1 MMQSCASGDKLRDGG
16 PILLRGCEPW
26 CLSGQPPPRI
36 ANGTQSAEAL
46 RLATV
51 DLPPVVDQ
59 LPLFSVLRWLCARR
73 CPPASPPEWPT
84 ATRRSTACEP
94 APRLS
99 ACAHPCALVAIPLGQ
114 RTVALELE

>member
-73 CPPASPPEWPT
+73 CPPAPP
-84 ATRRSTACEP
+84 
-94 APRLS
+94 LS
-99 ACAHPCALVAIPLGQ
+99 GQPPQGDQQLASQRHDCPL
-114 RTVALELE
+114 